1 MPQLKN
7 NLKIY
12 LGVPWLR
19 DDHFQKY
26 FKRLQNHVNA
36 QETDVEYVGPYKT
49 PTVGRKANLE
59 PGTQELLDAI
69 CDRMNAVV
77 DMFMRTNCTHL
88 WMLDADVEPPPH
100 ALETLLRLDVDVA
113 SGLYPRHS
121 KINGQVVPVAGRMSP
136 DNPCGGF
143 VYRGLEYALG
153 QVHGEEQP
161 WSAGAGCLLIKRRV
175 FKRWNPKLRP
185 IRFIRSDGVR
195 KCGADTWF
203 WKRCRDAG
211 FTTRVDGRVL
221 CGHLPEYSLS
231 KIDEWLG

>member
-26 FKRLQNHVNA
+26 FKRLQNHIDA

-49 PTVGRKANLE
+49 PTVGRKVSLE

-77 DMFMRTNCTHL
+77 DMFMRTSCTHL

-100 ALETLLRLDVDVA
+100 ALETLLRHDVDLA
-113 SGLYPRHS
+113 SGVYPFHNF
-121 KINGQVVPVAGRMSP
+121 KDCNAMMGGRMP
-136 DNPCGGF
+136 EDNRCGF
-143 VYRGLEYALG
+143 FAPRDWEYMKG
-153 QVHGEEQP
+153 KVMGVEEKV
-161 WSAGAGCLLIKRRV
+161 SAGTGCLLIKRRV
-175 FKRWNPKLRP
+175 FKRWNPRLKP
-185 IRFIRSDGVR
+185 IRFTRVNRGQT
-195 KCGADTWF
+195 CGADVWF
-203 WKRCRDAG
+203 WKRCQDAG
-211 FTTRVDGRVL
+211 FTARLDANVV
-221 CGHLPEYSLS
+221 CGHQPEHPLS